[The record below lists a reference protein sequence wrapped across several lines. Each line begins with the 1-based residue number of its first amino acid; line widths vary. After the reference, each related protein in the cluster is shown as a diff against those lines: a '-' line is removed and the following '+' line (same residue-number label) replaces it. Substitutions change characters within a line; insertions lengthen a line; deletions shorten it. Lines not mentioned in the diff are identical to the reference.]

1 MLLIPVFSICISGM
15 DTLRCTLWN
24 IQNFI
29 LEIFKDNLLS
39 FNHVIIFSSSM
50 LIMLAVSLLFVFMGA
65 KIVVSS
71 ANNINLKKLLD
82 LTISFI

>member
-1 MLLIPVFSICISGM
+1 M
-15 DTLRCTLWN
+15 
-24 IQNFI
+24 QNFV

-39 FNHVIIFSSSM
+39 FTHVIFFSSSI
-50 LIMLAVSLLFVFMGA
+50 LLMLAVSLLFVFMGA

-71 ANNINLKKLLD
+71 ANSINFKKLLD